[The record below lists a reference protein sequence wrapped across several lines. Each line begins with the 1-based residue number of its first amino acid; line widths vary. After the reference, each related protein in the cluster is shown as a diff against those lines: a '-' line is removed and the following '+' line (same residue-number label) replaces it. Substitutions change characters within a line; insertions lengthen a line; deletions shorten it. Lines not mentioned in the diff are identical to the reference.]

1 MQLMRLL
8 DKDGVRVRRSRRLQ
22 RRRYVSKVSKIHV
35 IMLIIMCLHFDLQGP
50 NYVWHIDGYDKLKQF
65 GFAKHGCVDGLVATC
80 KCLYVMCCGV
90 HQVQQKNNMDKG
102 CLDK

>member
-35 IMLIIMCLHFDLQGP
+35 IMLIIMCLHFDL
-50 NYVWHIDGYDKLKQF
+50 
-65 GFAKHGCVDGLVATC
+65 
-80 KCLYVMCCGV
+80 
-90 HQVQQKNNMDKG
+90 
-102 CLDK
+102 